1 MRMAHSIG
9 GESRC
14 KSLLGSGI
22 QYQTK
27 FTDKQFGDGYKTS
40 KKDDMD
46 QSSDDGEAEL
56 PPRTRGY
63 INSPNGRRP
72 KDIFDDDSVAW
83 SENDAGSDTQSEDA
97 ESDTESNAGVESKEN
112 DYNILDWIL
121 EEVEENLSPKE
132 REKEFRKQFAEYIY
146 WVHQFQK
153 QPVYKKVMQT
163 VKELRDGP
171 HDYGMEEASFK
182 AVQDRKYLLND
193 VLRKMDENSE
203 SDDEDGESDT
213 GESTDD
219 EEENDSYRVAK
230 QFPSVYS

>member
-1 MRMAHSIG
+1 
-9 GESRC
+9 
-14 KSLLGSGI
+14 
-22 QYQTK
+22 
-27 FTDKQFGDGYKTS
+27 
-40 KKDDMD
+40 MD
-46 QSSDDGEAEL
+46 QSSDDEEAEL

-83 SENDAGSDTQSEDA
+83 SENDAESYTHSDDG

-132 REKEFRKQFAEYIY
+132 REKEFRKQCAEYIY

-163 VKELRDGP
+163 VKELRD
-171 HDYGMEEASFK
+171 DLVIMTW
-182 AVQDRKYLLND
+182 RKHLLRP
-193 VLRKMDENSE
+193 LMKENIC
-203 SDDEDGESDT
+203 
-213 GESTDD
+213 
-219 EEENDSYRVAK
+219 
-230 QFPSVYS
+230 

>member
-1 MRMAHSIG
+1 MRTIHSVG
-9 GESRC
+9 GGRSP
-14 KSLLGSGI
+14 KSLCDDGT

-27 FTDKQFGDGYKTS
+27 YTDKQFGGGYKTS
-40 KKDDMD
+40 EKDDM
-46 QSSDDGEAEL
+46 
-56 PPRTRGY
+56 R
-63 INSPNGRRP
+63 
-72 KDIFDDDSVAW
+72 DISDDDSDVC
-83 SENDAGSDTQSEDA
+83 SENDAESDTQYEDA

-112 DYNILDWIL
+112 DYNILAWIL

-219 EEENDSYRVAK
+219 EEENDSYLV
-230 QFPSVYS
+230 Q